1 MGQGSG
7 AALQRLPLNAVVHG
21 QSGHAQWRPHRR
33 LASAHEPA
41 RSAPTPL
48 PNTAHPLPLLQGP
61 ALRNA
66 LQRVPTNTGPCCV
79 HPDIM
84 HTCMQSSH
92 VGSCASTQQKLGS
105 VHAHNRAGPYCG
117 PASACRVAPARA
129 AISLPAATAAH
140 TNTSLCHLLSQPVP
154 PVNTSLCHLSTPA
167 CATCQHQPVPP
178 VNPACATCQPSLCHL
193 STPACA
199 TCQHQPVPPVNT
211 SLIAVCAPPT
221 WQARPPACLRLPH
234 LNSQPSSV
242 SRATSVFS
250 TCDASTSGARV

>member
-154 PVNTSLCHLSTPA
+154 PVNTSL
-167 CATCQHQPVPP
+167 
-178 VNPACATCQPSLCHL
+178 
-193 STPACA
+193 
-199 TCQHQPVPPVNT
+199 
-211 SLIAVCAPPT
+211 IAVCAPPT